1 MFLRLLSNRIA
12 AKRSYYRRQNRQTNI
27 KQAIDQIQGELKTAR
42 SKVAIFRQL
51 LREAGLDPD
60 AIMANANVSAAA
72 AVAANSLPSRIP
84 QVSQQQRLVLQQ
96 QQQQQQ
102 QLQQQQH
109 SQQHSQQQQQQQA
122 AAAGMVPKR
131 QGDGG
136 NVTPPN
142 TLNMTDQAGAHMIS
156 PLLVGLRDAST

>member
-1 MFLRLLSNRIA
+1 MIRRLLSNRLA

-42 SKVAIFRQL
+42 SKVAVFRQL

-60 AIMANANVSAAA
+60 AIMANANAA
-72 AVAANSLPSRIP
+72 AVAVNGLPSRIP
-84 QVSQQQRLVLQQ
+84 QMP
-96 QQQQQQ
+96 
-102 QLQQQQH
+102 QH
-109 SQQHSQQQQQQQA
+109 PQHPQA
-122 AAAGMVPKR
+122 AAAAAAAASAGMIPKL

-142 TLNMTDQAGAHMIS
+142 TLAMPNQASTHMIS
-156 PLLVGLRDAST
+156 PLLVGPRDAST